1 MGASIKRGLKLLK
14 MVIRFAV
21 YILGFLVALG
31 TPPLYGQIDSLLK
44 DSLNT
49 SATEKEFVNT
59 LSKPS
64 KKWGFKDDPIKFFDM
79 AVFSTQKPFKSRK
92 VKRQNLWKNME
103 HDCSMEIDQ
112 VPSELNNAFQGIHRS
127 NQSSFFDLIKGN
139 VRISNQI
146 IRPTERQIM
155 FSPYL
160 TPGSSS
166 QIFSCLSGLSYRE
179 EHFILNNA
187 DYFDIVLQNI
197 KYLRDELKYSHR
209 ENVHS
214 YKAILIRTKEE
225 IRPTM
230 KDPSKLGLILSI
242 GGGHSLGNY
251 LYLEQGQSNT
261 PEYQEIVLSNVL
273 KLKGHIPYKK
283 NKETLLDIPI
293 FSISFNNYFKDGI
306 CGKAAVL
313 NTAEN
318 LAFTEPSNTGTGF
331 TSMGTAVVATMLDKS
346 KGRRIL
352 LDIGGISL
360 KSREWYYKEIKNR
373 RFKKDT
379 IPILATGVGI
389 SGLSKKD
396 NAYGKADKKSFLSHQ
411 GGNLCRQDLKNI
423 LESEGLIS
431 ISLEINKLMGKSCV
445 NRYNETVPFSAERH
459 RVVIEAIV
467 GNICKAIHMSN
478 SIEAWDMLSI
488 CSYFDNHARH
498 TEIYQTSADMVSL
511 YRELL
516 AFFNNPR
523 PIEDLYTIKEI
534 KNFMY
539 DLSAEEIVAKLMYK
553 NALRFLED
561 HFPTP

>member
-1 MGASIKRGLKLLK
+1 MVTKLATYSIG
-14 MVIRFAV
+14 
-21 YILGFLVALG
+21 ILTVLISLPV
-31 TPPLYGQIDSLLK
+31 YGQIDSVLTDSSSTTAIVPELASLLAASEQK
-44 DSLNT
+44 S
-49 SATEKEFVNT
+49 S
-59 LSKPS
+59 
-64 KKWGFKDDPIKFFDM
+64 FKDDPVKFFDM
-79 AVFSTQKPFKSRK
+79 AVFSTQKAFKSRK
-92 VKRQNLWKNME
+92 VKRHSLWNKIE
-103 HDCSMEIDQ
+103 HDCSMEIEQ
-112 VPSELNNAFQGIHRS
+112 VPNELNNAFKGIHRS

-160 TPGSSS
+160 TPGSSA

-187 DYFDIVLQNI
+187 NYFEIVLQNL
-197 KYLRDELKYSHR
+197 KYLNDELKYSHR
-209 ENVHS
+209 QNVHS
-214 YKAILIRTKEE
+214 YKAVLIRSKKE
-225 IRPTM
+225 IRATM
-230 KDPSKLGLILSI
+230 TDPSKLGLVISI

-261 PEYQEIVLSNVL
+261 PEYQNIVLKNVA
-273 KLKGHIPYKK
+273 KLKG
-283 NKETLLDIPI
+283 NVAMSEGTNNRLDIPI
-293 FSISFNNYFKDGI
+293 FSINFNNYFEDGI
-306 CGKAAVL
+306 CGKAAAL
-313 NTAEN
+313 NEAEN
-318 LAFTEPSNTGTGF
+318 LAFTEPSNIGKGF
-331 TSMGTAVVATMLDKS
+331 SALGMAVVRSMLDVS

-352 LDIGGISL
+352 LDVGGISL
-360 KSREWYYKEIKNR
+360 TSREWYYKEIKNR

-379 IPILATGVGI
+379 VPILATGVGI

-411 GGNLCRQDLKNI
+411 RANLCRQDLKNI
-423 LESEGLIS
+423 IESEGLIS
-431 ISLEINKLMGKSCV
+431 ISLEINKLMGKSCL
-445 NRYNETVPFSAERH
+445 NRYNQTVPFSAERH
-459 RVVIEAIV
+459 RVVIDAIV
-467 GNICKAIHMSN
+467 GNICKGIHMSN

-488 CSYFDNHARH
+488 CSYFDSHARH

-516 AFFNNPR
+516 AFFKQPR
-523 PIEDLYTIKEI
+523 AIDGLYTVKEI

-561 HFPTP
+561 HFPNP